1 MFYGVTFLM
10 CQEENKIRMATET
23 TLAHLDLSK
32 IEVAQVMG
40 KIVNVRREPQTSL
53 GWKQGLSS
61 APVDI
66 FH

>member
-1 MFYGVTFLM
+1 
-10 CQEENKIRMATET
+10 MATET

-66 FH
+66 FHQMILAQTFGQINLF